1 MCLASETLLG
11 TVVFRRRLDAAS
23 RRSEM
28 EELDE
33 GGWLGLGTC
42 SGGREP
48 GLGDD
53 AREKDDQLP
62 GMMV

>member
-1 MCLASETLLG
+1 M
-11 TVVFRRRLDAAS
+11 FRRRLDAAS

-42 SGGREP
+42 FGGREP

>member
-1 MCLASETLLG
+1 M
-11 TVVFRRRLDAAS
+11 FRRRLDAAS

>member
-11 TVVFRRRLDAAS
+11 TVAFRHRLDAAS

-62 GMMV
+62 GMTV

>member
-1 MCLASETLLG
+1 MCFVFKWPTCRCRSGLPHAPAWNKGGLGGLWSLA
-11 TVVFRRRLDAAS
+11 
-23 RRSEM
+23 
-28 EELDE
+28 
-33 GGWLGLGTC
+33 LGTC

-53 AREKDDQLP
+53 ARDKDDQLP

>member
-1 MCLASETLLG
+1 MCLTSETPLG
-11 TVVFRRRLDAAS
+11 TVPFRCRLDAAS

-28 EELDE
+28 EELGE

-48 GLGDD
+48 GLRDD
-53 AREKDDQLP
+53 ARDKDEPLS
-62 GMMV
+62 GTMV